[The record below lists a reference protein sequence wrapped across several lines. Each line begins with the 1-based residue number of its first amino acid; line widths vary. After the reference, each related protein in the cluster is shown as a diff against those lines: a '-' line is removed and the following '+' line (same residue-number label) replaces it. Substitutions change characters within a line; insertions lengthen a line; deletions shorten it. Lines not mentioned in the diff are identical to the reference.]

1 MNPKRRVKTYEQIK
15 KEQELQIKQKQK
27 AIKDILTSAKNNPKF
42 AKLLS
47 YSFTS
52 LDKMITPPNSDAR
65 LNAKLIIEMGGI
77 DVLRSIALKNE
88 KNEEICKQIA
98 DITVKLTSLY
108 DKVDPELAQKFVE
121 AKGHE
126 AVIQILLKK
135 QKGPS
140 SVPLIKC
147 LNNLCQVS
155 SIINKLLDA
164 GITDTIKLVNDLYS
178 DDINVI
184 RMNLDTMKKISN
196 QKNGRDILIKKGII
210 PSLLMTIKKCCEK
223 GDAYSVFKGLTIVDN
238 ICRND
243 EGKKEVKNANAPIIL
258 CDVVETFSESAKIVN
273 KSAKILS
280 KIMTKEDL
288 EKELEKLKKC
298 STKLDTEDSQETIN
312 EIKDSVALVSN
323 LMLVDELGKI
333 VCLKDNFDMLVKL
346 FKKLYKINLENK
358 KPGYVKDYIQTKKHF
373 LTLFKRAYDIKP
385 EYLDEYQEEDPD
397 SSFTILFDTIDD
409 CVKKSWNAMKPN
421 IQQLEKEGDKE
432 GDLTPLKNAFKGFF
446 GSYCD
451 IVNQKNDRK
460 TDEEK
465 KNPKWIELLNYLV
478 GEIIPEGKKYFG
490 EDEKPNYSASNIL
503 KIADETVQNHPDNC
517 LNLPSNLKKCFPYM
531 KDVVGF
537 SDFYRTLG
545 NDLQVISNTIKNE
558 NDESSLK
565 QETIPVVTK
574 FMENKYK
581 FRNPN
586 LICLNIL
593 DEYLKPDFVSQIIS
607 KKIDANS
614 NINLALNYVNAIDSV
629 MAKPFYTSSVL
640 TKKKDEGGDE
650 MDKYEDDEQKEPKDE
665 EVERQIIVK
674 GSSLLKRL
682 IPLDEYKDQV
692 KDLKKIAKNFNP
704 EASKV
709 DDILKL
715 EDNLI
720 YQICALNVDEF
731 FKEGM
736 NDVFATVRD
745 LIRKEL
751 TFIES
756 FKRLKSNEN
765 NPKYKDICEASNR
778 RLQLQLGTLR
788 KLEDQGI
795 DKYSKLKG
803 DQYRKL

>member
-465 KNPKWIELLNYLV
+465 KIPNGSNY
-478 GEIIPEGKKYFG
+478 
-490 EDEKPNYSASNIL
+490 
-503 KIADETVQNHPDNC
+503 
-517 LNLPSNLKKCFPYM
+517 
-531 KDVVGF
+531 
-537 SDFYRTLG
+537 
-545 NDLQVISNTIKNE
+545 
-558 NDESSLK
+558 
-565 QETIPVVTK
+565 
-574 FMENKYK
+574 
-581 FRNPN
+581 
-586 LICLNIL
+586 
-593 DEYLKPDFVSQIIS
+593 
-607 KKIDANS
+607 
-614 NINLALNYVNAIDSV
+614 
-629 MAKPFYTSSVL
+629 
-640 TKKKDEGGDE
+640 
-650 MDKYEDDEQKEPKDE
+650 
-665 EVERQIIVK
+665 
-674 GSSLLKRL
+674 
-682 IPLDEYKDQV
+682 
-692 KDLKKIAKNFNP
+692 
-704 EASKV
+704 
-709 DDILKL
+709 
-715 EDNLI
+715 
-720 YQICALNVDEF
+720 
-731 FKEGM
+731 
-736 NDVFATVRD
+736 
-745 LIRKEL
+745 
-751 TFIES
+751 
-756 FKRLKSNEN
+756 
-765 NPKYKDICEASNR
+765 
-778 RLQLQLGTLR
+778 
-788 KLEDQGI
+788 
-795 DKYSKLKG
+795 
-803 DQYRKL
+803 